1 MPTFTNKASPDDP
14 RAYIDALDQIEGDDE
29 EDTALLIAMAKE
41 GENYLRS
48 FAWCLDI
55 KQGRLSDGF
64 GGIIAL
70 LHFQVTIR
78 NVPDDEWVWII
89 IGDVPSAYLEAE
101 LFVTPHA
108 ALQRY
113 LDGLDEWIAAAEAGK
128 PLQDLIPIEVTP
140 SPDLIA
146 QLRPRIKT
154 LREEILPYISNE
166 TAR

>member
-14 RAYIDALDQIEGDDE
+14 RAYIVSLDNIEGDDE
-29 EDTALLIAMAKE
+29 LDTALLIAMAKE
-41 GENYLRS
+41 GEAYLRS

-55 KQGRLSDGF
+55 KQGRLVDGF

-70 LHFQVTIR
+70 LLFQVTIR
-78 NVPDDEWVWII
+78 NVPDDEWVWIF

-101 LFVTPHA
+101 PFATPHA
-108 ALQRY
+108 ALRRY
-113 LDGLDEWIAAAEAGK
+113 LDGLDEWIAATEAGK

-140 SPDLIA
+140 SPELIA

-154 LREEILPYISNE
+154 LREQILPHISNHR
-166 TAR
+166 AR